1 MAARP
6 TANPSGALA
15 VGTTTLFT
23 GRFTLNSIMLL
34 SDGTTACS
42 VTIYD
47 NTAAS
52 GKIMAVLAIPAPAIA
67 ATPQTAT
74 MSFSNAVK
82 AEIGI
87 TVVVA
92 GGTSTAY
99 VNTGGA

>member
-23 GRFTLNSIMLL
+23 GKFTLNSVILVA
-34 SDGTTACS
+34 DGTAAAS

-52 GKIMAVLAIPAPAIA
+52 GKIIAVIAVPAPAIA
-67 ATPQTAT
+67 VTAT
-74 MSFSNAVK
+74 SYFLDFSNAIK

-92 GGTSTAY
+92 GGSAVAY